1 MNGGQYYQSTWSEI
15 TWNAQLT
22 VSVWFAWPDEAGER
36 GTLGNMEETPKWEGG
51 ALRREKEATE

>member
-36 GTLGNMEETPKWEGG
+36 GTLGNMEETPKWGG
-51 ALRREKEATE
+51 GEL